1 MFEVLGNLMKTFLVI
16 VALVFVGFFHLVIAG
31 KKDRAKY
38 QEAVEDFV
46 DDAFSGQDYR
56 PDVEARRTYGVP
68 SFTLRFSN
76 DDEKNHAESNGI
88 TKTFLE
94 KVQIMCNDIDV
105 QGGKFDAEYAVAI
118 ISKDDEKRWEQR
130 AEEYRCQNKK

>member
-1 MFEVLGNLMKTFLVI
+1 MNIFVVI
-16 VALVFVGFFHLVIAG
+16 VALVFVGFFYLVIAG

-38 QEAVEDFV
+38 QAAVEDFV
-46 DDAFSGQDYR
+46 DDTFSGQDYR
-56 PDVEARRTYGVP
+56 PDVEAGRTYGIP

-76 DDEKNHAESNGI
+76 DEEKDHAESNGI
-88 TKTFLE
+88 TKIFLK

-105 QGGKFDAEYAVAI
+105 RGGKFDAEYAVTV

-130 AEEYRCQNKK
+130 AEEYRRQNKK